1 MQIHIS
7 VSEYQI
13 QNGKFK
19 AQWKSSEEN
28 TCEDHRSCIK
38 LDWSG
43 QKLRITETLADIYDN

>member
-13 QNGKFK
+13 QNEKFK

-28 TCEDHRSCIK
+28 ACEDHRSCIK
-38 LDWSG
+38 LDWPNIEDNG
-43 QKLRITETLADIYDN
+43 DISRHL